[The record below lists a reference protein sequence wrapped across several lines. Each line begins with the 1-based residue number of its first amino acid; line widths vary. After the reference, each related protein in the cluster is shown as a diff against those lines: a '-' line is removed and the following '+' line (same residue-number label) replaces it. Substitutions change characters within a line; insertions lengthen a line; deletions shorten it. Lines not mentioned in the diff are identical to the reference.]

1 MKIPIEY
8 IPNLNGEQK
17 RLLDALC
24 WAHQEAAKVN
34 RNVSTVTMMN
44 AMMGSGRIENGIAAA
59 ILTLGHIH
67 APILAARGLYEN
79 GEKEVVQL
87 MIRRG
92 QKIAGFGNSFYKTSI
107 DPAFNDVMNIL
118 NVSFPKAIA
127 RINELSGWMIEAGKP
142 LYPNAALITAA
153 VCSECKIRGGTESS
167 LFILWRLPVWVDEM
181 TRGWDEATEP
191 KSPILT

>member
-1 MKIPIEY
+1 MKIPIDY

-24 WAHQEAAKVN
+24 WAHQEAAKAN
-34 RNVSTVTMMN
+34 RNVSTITMMN

-59 ILTLGHIH
+59 VLTLGHIH

-79 GEKEVVQL
+79 GQKEVVQL

-92 QKIAGFGNSFYKTSI
+92 QMIAGFGNSFYKTSI
-107 DPAFNDVMNIL
+107 DPAFNDVMAIL
-118 NVSFPKAIA
+118 QVSFPKVMA
-127 RINELSGWMIEAGKP
+127 RINELSGWLIEAGKP

-153 VCSECKIRGGTESS
+153 VCSELGIRGGTETS
-167 LFILWRLPVWVDEM
+167 LFILWRLPVWVNEM
-181 TRGWDEATEP
+181 TKGWDEKQE

>member
-1 MKIPIEY
+1 MKIPIDY

-24 WAHQEAAKVN
+24 WAHQEAAKAN
-34 RNVSTVTMMN
+34 RNVSTITMMN

-59 ILTLGHIH
+59 VLTLGHIH

-79 GEKEVVQL
+79 GQKEVVQL

-92 QKIAGFGNSFYKTSI
+92 QRIAGFGNSFYKTSI
-107 DPAFNDVMNIL
+107 DPAFNDVMAIL
-118 NVSFPKAIA
+118 QVSFPKVMA
-127 RINELSGWMIEAGKP
+127 RINELSGWLIEAGKP
-142 LYPNAALITAA
+142 LYPNAALLTAA
-153 VCSECKIRGGTESS
+153 ICSELGIRGGTETS
-167 LFILWRLPVWVDEM
+167 LFILWRLPVWVNEM
-181 TRGWDEATEP
+181 TKGWDEKQD

>member
-24 WAHQEAAKVN
+24 WAHQEAAKAN
-34 RNVSTVTMMN
+34 RNVSTITMMN

-59 ILTLGHIH
+59 VLTLGHIH

-79 GEKEVVQL
+79 GQKEVVQL

-92 QKIAGFGNSFYKTSI
+92 QRIAGFGNSFYKTSI
-107 DPAFNDVMNIL
+107 DPAFNDVMAIL
-118 NVSFPKAIA
+118 QVSFPKVMA
-127 RINELSGWMIEAGKP
+127 RINELSGWLIEAGKP

-153 VCSECKIRGGTESS
+153 VCSELGIRGGTETS
-167 LFILWRLPVWVDEM
+167 LFILWRLPVWVNEM
-181 TRGWDEATEP
+181 TKGWDEKQE

>member
-24 WAHQEAAKVN
+24 WAHQEAAKAN

-67 APILAARGLYEN
+67 APLLQARGLYEN
-79 GEKEVVQL
+79 GEREVVQL
-87 MIRRG
+87 MINRG

-107 DPAFNDVMNIL
+107 DPAFNNVMELIGI
-118 NVSFPKAIA
+118 SFP
-127 RINELSGWMIEAGKP
+127 RIMERLNELSGWMAEAGKP

-153 VCSECKIRGGTESS
+153 VCSELKIRGGTETS

-181 TRGWDEATEP
+181 TRGWDETSEP

>member
-24 WAHQEAAKVN
+24 WAHQEAAKAN
-34 RNVSTVTMMN
+34 RNVSTITMMN
-44 AMMGSGRIENGIAAA
+44 TMMGSGRIENGIAAA
-59 ILTLGHIH
+59 VLTLGHIH

-79 GEKEVVQL
+79 GQKEVVQL

-92 QKIAGFGNSFYKTSI
+92 QRIAGFGNSFYKTSV
-107 DPAFNDVMNIL
+107 DPAFNDVMAIL
-118 NVSFPKAIA
+118 QVSFPKVMA
-127 RINELSGWMIEAGKP
+127 RINELSGWLIEAGKP

-153 VCSECKIRGGTESS
+153 VCSELGIRGGTETS
-167 LFILWRLPVWVDEM
+167 LFILWRLPVWVNEM
-181 TRGWDEATEP
+181 TKGWDEKQE